1 MATNQKSAP
10 GGGRAQHAA
19 GQNGSRAAASA
30 QAAQGGQ
37 ALHQEAG
44 KH

>member
-10 GGGRAQHAA
+10 GGRAQHAA

-37 ALHQEAG
+37 ALYQETG